1 MKYLLTISILPLALA
16 LSARAQGVSAPWDIS
31 QTLTSLTEQSQRL
44 LPILEQLTPEK
55 WEAKGAPAAYT
66 AQWRSARSEVG
77 YLQGAAESM
86 KKQPEKLTLGLETL
100 FRLQA
105 VEAQVNSLVDG
116 VRRYQ
121 NPAVGDLLLSVVSA
135 NSANRDQLRQYI
147 TDLAQ
152 TKEQEFQVVDR
163 EAQRCRGTL
172 MPQPPSRPVPAVKPA
187 AAAPATSQPP
197 AAAPAAPKPV
207 AAAPAPAAPS
217 PNAK

>member
-1 MKYLLTISILPLALA
+1 MKYLLTVLILPLALA
-16 LSARAQGVSAPWDIS
+16 LPARAQGVSAPWDIS
-31 QTLTSLTEQSQRL
+31 QTLTSLAAQAQRL
-44 LPILEQLTPEK
+44 PPILDQLTPEK

-66 AQWRSARSEVG
+66 AQWRNARSEVG
-77 YLQGAAESM
+77 YLLGAAESM

-100 FRLQA
+100 FRLEA

-121 NPAVGDLLLSVVSA
+121 NPAVGDLLVSVVSA

-152 TKEQEFQVVDR
+152 TKEEEFQVVDR

-172 MPQPPSRPVPAVKPA
+172 MR
-187 AAAPATSQPP
+187 QPP
-197 AAAPAAPKPV
+197 ARPAPAAPKP
-207 AAAPAPAAPS
+207 ASPAPTPAPS

>member
-1 MKYLLTISILPLALA
+1 MKYLLPFLILPLGLPAG
-16 LSARAQGVSAPWDIS
+16 AQGVSAPWDIS
-31 QTLTSLTEQSQRL
+31 QTLSSLAEQSQRL

-66 AQWRSARSEVG
+66 AQWRNARSEVG
-77 YLQGAAESM
+77 YLLGAAEAM

-105 VEAQVNSLVDG
+105 VEAQVNSLIDG

-121 NPAVGDLLLSVVSA
+121 NPAVGDLLVSVVSA
-135 NSANRDQLRQYI
+135 NSGNRDQLRQYI

-172 MPQPPSRPVPAVKPA
+172 MR
-187 AAAPATSQPP
+187 QPP
-197 AAAPAAPKPV
+197 ARPAPAAPKSGPPASV
-207 AAAPAPAAPS
+207 APPGAPPGTPPAR
-217 PNAK
+217 NAK

>member
-1 MKYLLTISILPLALA
+1 MKFLLTVFILPLALS
-16 LSARAQGVSAPWDIS
+16 LPARAQGVSAPWDIS
-31 QTLTSLTEQSQRL
+31 QTLTSLAAQSQRL

-55 WEAKGAPAAYT
+55 WQAKGAPAAYT
-66 AQWRSARSEVG
+66 AQWRNARNEVG
-77 YLQGAAESM
+77 YLLGAAEAM
-86 KKQPEKLTLGLETL
+86 KKQPDKLTLGLETL

-105 VEAQVNSLVDG
+105 VEAQVTSLTEG

-121 NPAVGDLLLSVVSA
+121 NPAVGDLLVSVVSG

-152 TKEQEFQVVDR
+152 TKEEEFQVVDR

-172 MPQPPSRPVPAVKPA
+172 MRQPPTRS
-187 AAAPATSQPP
+187 
-197 AAAPAAPKPV
+197 APAAPKP
-207 AAAPAPAAPS
+207 AQAT

>member
-1 MKYLLTISILPLALA
+1 MKYLLTVLTLPLTLV
-16 LSARAQGVSAPWDIS
+16 LPVRAQGVSAPWDIS
-31 QTLTSLTEQSQRL
+31 QTLTSLAAQSQRL

-66 AQWRSARSEVG
+66 AQWRSARGEVG
-77 YLQGAAESM
+77 YLLGAAESM

-105 VEAQVNSLVDG
+105 VEAQVTSLIEG

-121 NPAVGDLLLSVVSA
+121 NPAVGDLLGSVVSA
-135 NSANRDQLRQYI
+135 NSANRDQLRQYL

-152 TKEQEFQVVDR
+152 TKEEEFQVVDR

-172 MPQPPSRPVPAVKPA
+172 MRQPPVRPA
-187 AAAPATSQPP
+187 AAAPKP
-197 AAAPAAPKPV
+197 AAPAAG
-207 AAAPAPAAPS
+207 APGAPAPS